1 MRDNLAALPKTYVMT
16 CKFDILRDDGKS
28 GRVLFVMLGTFD
40 SYPFQIICMTHIGMW
55 MSQMLFVSR
64 RHVRRSTSRTRCPG
78 DMAALRLRLSWNV
91 QLLYGSATRPGG
103 SRTHCHMDTRS
114 FMILLSLSIQCS
126 RFVYVLLH
134 TRIIY
139 CFECCSAGPTS
150 TVPLFTGL
158 IIFCCDHFCVYY
170 MQFLSRL

>member
-64 RHVRRSTSRTRCPG
+64 R
-78 DMAALRLRLSWNV
+78 LREQGVPVTWQHYDSGFHGMFNFYMEV
-91 QLLYGSATRPGG
+91 QLAQEALARIATW
-103 SRTHCHMDTRS
+103 
-114 FMILLSLSIQCS
+114 ILAHL
-126 RFVYVLLH
+126 
-134 TRIIY
+134 
-139 CFECCSAGPTS
+139 
-150 TVPLFTGL
+150 
-158 IIFCCDHFCVYY
+158 
-170 MQFLSRL
+170 